1 MGNLLGLAG
10 RLLGVIGVLACGTAV
25 AGRALGHFYLLGV
38 EAESLLQAG
47 TSAVVI
53 GCFAL
58 LVARDTSGR

>member
-1 MGNLLGLAG
+1 MGNTL
-10 RLLGVIGVLACGTAV
+10 VL
-25 AGRALGHFYLLGV
+25 AGRALGALGVLVCIVAVLARLLGHYYLLGV

-58 LVARDTSGR
+58 LLGRDART

>member
-1 MGNLLGLAG
+1 MGNTL
-10 RLLGVIGVLACGTAV
+10 VL
-25 AGRALGHFYLLGV
+25 AGRALGALGVLACIVAVLARLLGHYYLLGV

-58 LVARDTSGR
+58 LLGRDARS

>member
-1 MGNLLGLAG
+1 M
-10 RLLGVIGVLACGTAV
+10 
-25 AGRALGHFYLLGV
+25 LGHYYLLGV

-58 LVARDTSGR
+58 LLARERTRG

>member
-1 MGNLLGLAG
+1 MGNSLVLAG
-10 RLLGVIGVLACGTAV
+10 RAVGALGILACVVAVLARLLG
-25 AGRALGHFYLLGV
+25 HYYLLGV

-58 LVARDTSGR
+58 LLAREKTRG

>member
-1 MGNLLGLAG
+1 MGNSL
-10 RLLGVIGVLACGTAV
+10 VL
-25 AGRALGHFYLLGV
+25 AGRALGALGILACFVAVAARVLGHFYLFGV

-58 LVARDTSGR
+58 LLGRDART

>member
-1 MGNLLGLAG
+1 MGNS
-10 RLLGVIGVLACGTAV
+10 IVL
-25 AGRALGHFYLLGV
+25 AGRALGALGILACVAAVLARVLGHYYLLGV

-58 LVARDTSGR
+58 LLGRDARH

>member
-1 MGNLLGLAG
+1 MGNSLVLVG
-10 RLLGVIGVLACGTAV
+10 RLSGGVGILTCVAAV
-25 AGRALGHFYLLGV
+25 IARLLGHFYLFGV

-58 LVARDTSGR
+58 LLSGNART

>member
-1 MGNLLGLAG
+1 MGNSLGLAG
-10 RLLGVIGVLACGTAV
+10 RAVGVLGILACLVAVVARLLG
-25 AGRALGHFYLLGV
+25 HYYLFGV

-58 LVARDTSGR
+58 LLGRDARI